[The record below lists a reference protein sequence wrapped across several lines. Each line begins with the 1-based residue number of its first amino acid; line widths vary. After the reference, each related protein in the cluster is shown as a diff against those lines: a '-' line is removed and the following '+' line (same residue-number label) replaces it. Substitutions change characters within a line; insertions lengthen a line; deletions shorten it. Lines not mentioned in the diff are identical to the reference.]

1 MIERLTAEELAIFPL
16 SAGDIADIR
25 EHHFPVPY
33 RTDGSERLMCA
44 QDDAWWPCALIQALN
59 TIDALEV
66 ENKRLRRALQDAIEE
81 MGSANDYESLSPAG
95 HALMGDAITKARA
108 ALEARDE

>member
-1 MIERLTAEELAIFPL
+1 MTERLTEEELAIFPL
-16 SAGDIADIR
+16 STGDIAKIR

-33 RTDGSERLMCA
+33 RTDGSDRLMCA

-66 ENKRLRRALQDAIEE
+66 EKKRLRGALQDAIEE
-81 MGSANDYESLSPAG
+81 MESANDYESLSPAG
-95 HALMGDAITKARA
+95 HALMRDAITKARA